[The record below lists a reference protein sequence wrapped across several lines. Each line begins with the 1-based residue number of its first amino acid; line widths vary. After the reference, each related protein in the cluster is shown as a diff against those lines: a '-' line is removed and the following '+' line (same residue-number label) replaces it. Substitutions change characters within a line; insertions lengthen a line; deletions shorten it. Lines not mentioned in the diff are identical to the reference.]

1 MSRGQRESVSGET
14 AAVPGGPEADF
25 AARKALVVSGPES
38 GRDLLVQ
45 VLTELGFGEVVGVG
59 DTNSALASLRTEVP
73 HVLVADLGV
82 NRLEEADLVKNAR
95 AIAPGLPIVVVSGY
109 ATIEWG
115 IELMKAGVR
124 DVIRKPLDV
133 PVFRQKILQ
142 LFEARAKE
150 EEETPRRIGPY
161 EVLEEVERG
170 GMGIIYRAADTRAE
184 EVVALKVLPA
194 SAQHSM
200 NQVLRFHR
208 EADAISRLDH
218 PYIVKLKGSGF
229 AGRRYYIAMEF
240 IEGSALDVIAYET
253 RLEIPRIVR
262 IVMKVLEAVEY
273 AHQQGI
279 LHRDI
284 KPSNVLIDAHDVPHI
299 IDFGL
304 AQYMKEDV
312 KLTKT
317 GVVMGTIGYIAPE
330 RIRGQ
335 PATEASD
342 IYSVGALLY
351 ECLARKIPYETD
363 SRVITVPTS
372 YKQLVPLGT
381 LVPEIP
387 RELEAACTKAL
398 AVNPR
403 KRYESAEAFRA
414 DLARSL
420 GEPGT
425 GWAGQPYS

>member
-1 MSRGQRESVSGET
+1 MSRGERESVNGE
-14 AAVPGGPEADF
+14 AASAPGGQALDF
-25 AARKALVVSGPES
+25 GARRALVVSGPES
-38 GRDLLVQ
+38 TRDLLVQ
-45 VLTELGFGEVVGVG
+45 VLTELGFGLVVGAG
-59 DTNSALASLRTEVP
+59 DAKAALASLREDAP
-73 HVLVADLGV
+73 HLLVADLGA

-95 AIAPGLPIVVVSGY
+95 AIAPDVPIVVVSGY

-124 DVIRKPLDV
+124 DVVRKPLDV
-133 PVFRQKILQ
+133 PVFRQKIQ
-142 LFEARAKE
+142 ALFEAGARE

-161 EVLEEVERG
+161 EVIEEVERG
-170 GMGIIYRAADTRAE
+170 GMGIIYRAVDTQTE

-229 AGRRYYIAMEF
+229 AGKRYYIAMEF
-240 IEGSALDVIAYET
+240 IVGSALDVIAYET

-273 AHQQGI
+273 AHDQGI

-284 KPSNVLIDAHDVPHI
+284 KPSNVLIDAQDDPHI

-335 PATEASD
+335 PATESSD

-372 YKQLVPLGT
+372 YKQLIPLGT
-381 LVPEIP
+381 LVAEIP
-387 RELEAACTKAL
+387 RDLEAACTKAL

-403 KRYESAEAFRA
+403 KRFESAGAFRNE
-414 DLARSL
+414 LARTVK
-420 GEPGT
+420 EPET
-425 GWAGQPYS
+425 GWPAQPTS